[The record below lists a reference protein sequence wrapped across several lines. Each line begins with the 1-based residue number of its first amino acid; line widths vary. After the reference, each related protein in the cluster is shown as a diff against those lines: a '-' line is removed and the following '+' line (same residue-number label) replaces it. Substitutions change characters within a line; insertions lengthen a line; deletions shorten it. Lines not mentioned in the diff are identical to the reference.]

1 MASKTIKVELLVN
14 KLNETLRT
22 YVEKSTNSD
31 GLEGQRVFLENILMA
46 SGNYKG
52 FFYLTEDEVP
62 EGQRVFL
69 ENILMASGNYKGFFY
84 LTEDEVPEGERPGI
98 RNESTANRFIDTD
111 CNRVRYI

>member
-62 EGQRVFL
+62 EG
-69 ENILMASGNYKGFFY
+69 
-84 LTEDEVPEGERPGI
+84 ERPGI